1 MAVATNKIDEL
12 IQQADKELT
21 KNKCFVAERLAVK
34 ALILARH
41 DAIFSKM
48 AASIEPLSKA
58 RTQRLEQALE
68 KAKSVSIIN
77 EAFPDDVRIKPGCY
91 LVQPPL
97 VAVDA
102 RRFRLI
108 ALENEIPIAV
118 VCREPTT
125 ELKQCPIVALCG
137 NVVVRTKI
145 DPPDD
150 PDKPDVQW
158 IKDALLELGDWAVQS
173 ADVTM
178 PIHRLVDEMMTRLDA
193 IPEHEALHQALREAC
208 LKAEQELG
216 DGGAAPPIPKRSRSK
231 AKS

>member
-12 IQQADKELT
+12 IQHANQALA
-21 KNKCFVAERLAVK
+21 KNQFFEAERLAAK

-41 DAIFSKM
+41 DAKFSQM
-48 AASIEPLSKA
+48 ATSLEPLCRA
-58 RTQRLEQALE
+58 RAMRLEQAL
-68 KAKSVSIIN
+68 KAKSVSIID
-77 EAFPDDVRIKPGCY
+77 EAFPDDVNIKPGCY

-97 VAVDA
+97 VGADA

-118 VCREPTT
+118 VCREPLTQ
-125 ELKQCPIVALCG
+125 LKLCPIVALCG

-150 PDKPDVQW
+150 LDKPDVKW
-158 IKDALLELGDWAVQS
+158 LKDALEELGDWAVHS
-173 ADVTM
+173 ADATM
-178 PIHRLVDEMMTRLDA
+178 AINRLVDELMTRLDA
-193 IPEHEALHQALREAC
+193 IPEHIALHQALREVC
-208 LKAEQELG
+208 LRAEKELG
-216 DGGAAPPIPKRSRSK
+216 DGGAPPPIPKRSRSK